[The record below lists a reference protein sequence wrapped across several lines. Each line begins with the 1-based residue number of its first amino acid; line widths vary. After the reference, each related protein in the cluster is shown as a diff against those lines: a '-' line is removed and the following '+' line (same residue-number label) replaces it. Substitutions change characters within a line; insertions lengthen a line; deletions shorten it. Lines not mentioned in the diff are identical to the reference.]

1 MPDLILPAP
10 LWRRL
15 VASLY
20 DTLLLAGI
28 WLAAIFLAWLIAHA
42 FGEGVLPPGFVR
54 AYLFL
59 LSFGFFG
66 WFWTHG
72 GQTLGMRAW
81 RIQVR
86 RSDGSALN
94 WTVTMLRFAVAI
106 LSWSVGGLGMIWCL
120 LDARGRSWHDIAAG
134 TEVIVLP
141 KAGVTNA

>member
-1 MPDLILPAP
+1 MSESATHSP

-15 VASLY
+15 VAATY
-20 DTLLLAGI
+20 DILLMAGI
-28 WLAAIFLAWLIAHA
+28 WLAAIFLAWLLAHA

-54 AYLFL
+54 AYLFTL
-59 LSFGFFG
+59 TFGFFG

-81 RIQVR
+81 RLEVR

-94 WTVTMLRFAVAI
+94 WSVSMLRFAVAI
-106 LSWSVGGLGMIWCL
+106 LSWSAGGLGMLWCL
-120 LDARGRSWHDIAAG
+120 LDARSRSWHDIASG

-141 KAGVTNA
+141 KNG

>member
-1 MPDLILPAP
+1 MPELILPAP

-15 VASLY
+15 IAATY
-20 DTLLLAGI
+20 DTLLLAGL

-42 FGEGVLPPGFVR
+42 FGEGILPPGFVR
-54 AYLFL
+54 AYLFV

-81 RIQVR
+81 HLEVR
-86 RSDGSALN
+86 RSDGRALN

-106 LSWSVGGLGMIWCL
+106 LSWSAGGLGMIWCL
-120 LDARGRSWHDIAAG
+120 FDARGRSWHDIAAD
-134 TEVIVLP
+134 TEVIMLP
-141 KAGVTNA
+141 KAGATNG